1 MGNDRA
7 AFYAARSF
15 SYIYTALELSAHGHN
30 SDKKECGNHTQ
41 TETQRVG
48 CQFPQCD
55 QRPTAVFPDSD
66 VAQKV
71 NRKPHCK
78 DTEKRIFA
86 ENSLKVIDG
95 ANFMSNIFKTANARG
110 LFGVA
115 LLNSRLLYFYSR
127 KME

>member
-1 MGNDRA
+1 MKEHVNLDPNIVS
-7 AFYAARSF
+7 AARKSRDNLLDNISEF
-15 SYIYTALELSAHGHN
+15 MPLRQDRIFLSYRQIQESEWMY
-30 SDKKECGNHTQ
+30 
-41 TETQRVG
+41 
-48 CQFPQCD
+48 
-55 QRPTAVFPDSD
+55 
-66 VAQKV
+66 
-71 NRKPHCK
+71 
-78 DTEKRIFA
+78 TEKRIFA